1 TDITAGD
8 AHIAKAAE
16 NGYVNGFGDGTFRPN
31 NPITRQDFFTIV
43 GRAYKLEGEV
53 TSEFT
58 DATSI
63 ADYAKTYVDALQSI
77 GIVNGYGDG
86 TVNPRGNITIAE
98 TLAVMHRTDE
108 HVKANTPKE
117 EEKKPTGSSGGGGG
131 GSFNSST
138 QPSWS
143 RKEAD
148 KLMSTVTYE
157 IEYTDDWSSGAV
169 AYVAV
174 DVDTTTSMKLR
185 KALAITGSFSTGFAG
200 GAIDEWKELEKRNLI
215 ISEKNGRFAV
225 PDFGHYQLA
234 LFDERDRYW
243 DGCSIIITPPES
255 DDVTPPEIAIE
266 FPENTALPYEVK
278 INATDDTQIARISA
292 CPPLVVHSIIGAGED
307 RNAQNFKR
315 HVNGRQIITS
325 DTFTVDRGCIVQA
338 MDTAGN
344 CSYVVL
350 GGGVNSTN
358 IRSSSEAAKDIPY
371 MDGEC
376 IIQLSQGATFT
387 IEREEDLSGQHVA
400 HVKAD
405 IASGYGTI
413 KKKLLLKDGDYIG
426 DVDGPNNGS
435 WEVAEKFGQYIAEE
449 DGVFHIPDFDKY
461 ALYVQNDAGTWY
473 KATFEVKPPES
484 DDTTPP
490 VLTIKAP
497 QEAYLPTT
505 VQVEAEDDAGIARI
519 SYVMPSVIRIL
530 RGRKNYD
537 RFNVYVNGREILT
550 GNDLTLDEGYRY
562 AICAMDV
569 NGNCSYAFVSVGGYS
584 DENPDAN
591 LIQVEYGDE
600 DTRPDRTAPMI
611 EFYRYD
617 SNLTLKAYFEDN
629 KEVTEAGWFYM
640 SEPYEMDSDEK
651 QIKRAYILDGQT
663 IDLSKNIEDLTE
675 FDGEHGG
682 LGSVCILKNY
692 YDATQEIN
700 GVKITPISGK
710 PWVPIINVQQNGAY
724 FIYAKDSSGNI
735 SVLKVDVNKT
745 KTASATFEVEHE
757 EDASSEYVAHVT
769 ATVDPN
775 PNAPIKQMFA
785 VKSDYEPES
794 AGAYREYT
802 PNGKAQK
809 IWDEVSESGEYI
821 PVEESKFSVSEYG
834 TYSLYMLDEYGNWGV
849 AEVEVKE
856 PETDATPEI

>member
-1 TDITAGD
+1 MRKILSVLIVLSMLITSLPITYAHWADEDVKYLIENGAIAEDDAMLENLDTPITRSQMVKVIVALLDGEEPIEGKEYFTDITAD
-8 AHIAKAAE
+8 DTHIAKATE
-16 NGYVNGFGDGTFRPN
+16 NGFVNGFGDGTFRPN
-31 NPITRQDFFTIV
+31 SPITRQDFFTIV
-43 GRAYKLEGEV
+43 GRAYKLEGEA
-53 TSEFT
+53 TNEFI
-58 DATSI
+58 DADSI
-63 ADYAKTYVDALQSI
+63 ADYAKPYVDALQSI

-86 TVNPRGNITIAE
+86 TIRPRGNITIAE
-98 TLAVMHRTDE
+98 TLAVMHRTDA
-108 HVKANTPKE
+108 HVKANTPEETPKE
-117 EEKKPTGSSGGGGG
+117 EEKKSTGSSGGGGG
-131 GSFNSST
+131 GGGFSSSS

-148 KLMSTVTYE
+148 ELMPTVTYE
-157 IEYTDDWSSGAV
+157 IEYTDEWSSGVV
-169 AYVAV
+169 AYVTV

-185 KALAITGSFSTGFAG
+185 KALAITGSFSNGSVG
-200 GAIDEWKELEKRNLI
+200 GAIDEWKEMEKRNLI
-215 ISEKNGRFAV
+215 ITEENGRFAV

-255 DDVTPPEIAIE
+255 DDVTPPELTWE
-266 FPENTALPYEVK
+266 LPENTTLPYEVK
-278 INATDDTQIARISA
+278 INATDDTQIARISHF
-292 CPPLVVHSIIGAGED
+292 CLPSILHSIIGAGED
-307 RNAQNFKR
+307 RNAQDFKR
-315 HVNGRQIITS
+315 HVNGRQNITS
-325 DTFTVDRGCIVQA
+325 DTFTVDGVCIVQA
-338 MDTAGN
+338 MDIAGN
-344 CSYVVL
+344 CSYVRL
-350 GGGVNSTN
+350 GGGVTPEN
-358 IRSSSEAAKDIPY
+358 IMYSSEAAKDIPY
-371 MDGEC
+371 MGAEYVRG
-376 IIQLSQGATFT
+376 LSQGATFA
-387 IEREEDLSGQHVA
+387 IEREEDLSGQYVA
-400 HVKAD
+400 HVRAD
-405 IASGYGTI
+405 IDLSDGTI

-426 DVDGPNNGS
+426 GGTGSSQAS
-435 WEVAEKFGQYIAEE
+435 WEAAEEFGQYIIEE

-519 SYVMPSVIRIL
+519 SYVIPSAMHIV
-530 RGRKNYD
+530 RGRKTYD

-569 NGNCSYAFVSVGGYS
+569 NGNCSYAFVSVGGS
-584 DENPDAN
+584 SNENPDAN

-611 EFYRYD
+611 YFDRYD

-724 FIYAKDSSGNI
+724 FIYAKDEAGNL
-735 SVLKVDVNKT
+735 SVIRIDIDNINT
-745 KTASATFEVEHE
+745 
-757 EDASSEYVAHVT
+757 
-769 ATVDPN
+769 
-775 PNAPIKQMFA
+775 
-785 VKSDYEPES
+785 EPES
-794 AGAYREYT
+794 T
-802 PNGKAQK
+802 
-809 IWDEVSESGEYI
+809 
-821 PVEESKFSVSEYG
+821 
-834 TYSLYMLDEYGNWGV
+834 
-849 AEVEVKE
+849 E
-856 PETDATPEI
+856 P